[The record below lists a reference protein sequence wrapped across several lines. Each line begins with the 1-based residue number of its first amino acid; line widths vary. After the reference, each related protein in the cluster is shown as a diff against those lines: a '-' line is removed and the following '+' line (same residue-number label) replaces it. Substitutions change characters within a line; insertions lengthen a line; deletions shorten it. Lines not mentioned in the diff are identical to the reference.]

1 MVNESF
7 CQILLSSISLSP
19 NLIEMGESTTATIK
33 VADINGN
40 PVSGVTVQLYSNG
53 ESLGSEFSGLANG
66 LGECSFSVSFS
77 DEGVYSMYCVVEAD
91 APYGASTSN
100 TVLLF
105 CKNKN
110 NLLHPNAWSGTDY
123 SKNMAHINVV
133 GMTAT
138 PSTEWS
144 SNGESSI
151 KMSKLL
157 NAQYHYIDSSYEGQL
172 EKGELIKGKC
182 TIYNPQG
189 NIALYIIEQV
199 LSPFSQKQ
207 TMVAVPASEEP
218 QEIIIEHIIQQE
230 GVDSI
235 RLRLLKSVEFIMPT
249 YVDDLYLG
257 RSDNLLE
264 ENLTGGGK

>member
-1 MVNESF
+1 MVNESS

-91 APYGASTSN
+91 A
-100 TVLLF
+100 F
-105 CKNKN
+105 CKNKK

-123 SKNMAHINVV
+123 SKNMAHINVA
-133 GMTAT
+133 GMTAN

-144 SNGESSI
+144 SNGKSSI

-182 TIYNPQG
+182 TIYNPQD
-189 NIALYIIEQV
+189 NLTLYIIEQV

-235 RLRLLKSVEFIMPT
+235 KLRLIKNVEFIMPT